1 MLKRRT
7 VCRAIV
13 IALAWPLA
21 AQADVQV
28 SGYLR
33 NRTSVFT
40 GDGQVIGEPRTML
53 DRAGHDAGD
62 LMMFENTAKIFLNG
76 DLGRVGSWHFEGN
89 IVGDTE
95 GVNHDWKWHKLY
107 TQYDYFRELYLDSEV
122 AGWNLR
128 LGKQQVVWGTA
139 DGIKLLDI
147 INPTDFRHLSQDP
160 MEDSRIDV
168 WMANVERNMG
178 SAGSVQFIVAQAKPN
193 VIPGLNAD
201 GDRGQPFKLQGV
213 DAITGKVNG
222 FLNMTPALGGV
233 SQSFNLAAQGGAF
246 TGGTANPAGL
256 VPFAGLT
263 VDGFASGYYTT
274 TPTGLINQATS
285 TTPGAI
291 KGQYLL
297 NNIAQNGLYAGDPN
311 GNNWVTN
318 LLPVSG
324 MGFFDVRWDPANR
337 TSAFETFPNA
347 TFATFNTFAAG
358 GPVGG
363 ARSTYVKDYPSKGNP
378 NFGFRYKNKT
388 AGGLNFSLNYLY
400 DYDPNPVVNLSW
412 HDAATGEKL
421 TVQRAAGVAVAGPGI
436 APDITSNLSTSQ
448 VPNDASANPLANP
461 TILLRNSAGQYYGAV
476 DPATFAANANTNPV
490 ELRFTETLNRI
501 HNIGGSFDYAWDTA
515 MLGPIVLR
523 GELLYQKDVM
533 QPVIDKRLLAIGDL
547 SNGLVM
553 QKSDFFKYV
562 LGADITVLK
571 NMLVSFQFIQFRNLD
586 FVEEGRTCTTQTGI
600 RFDCSRYTGDFPVL
614 NPTNGLLQANKNKE
628 FYSLFFSKPFGSSQ
642 QHRWNNITIYE
653 ENGGWWNRFD
663 AEYSLTDNLILS
675 GALNAYWG
683 EKNTQFGQLK
693 EASNVQL
700 GLKYLF

>member
-1 MLKRRT
+1 MLKRRMI
-7 VCRAIV
+7 CRAIFV
-13 IALAWPLA
+13 VLALPLA

-53 DRAGHDAGD
+53 DTAGHDAGD

-95 GVNHDWKWHKLY
+95 GVNRDWKWHKLY

-233 SQSFNLAAQGGAF
+233 AQSFNLA
-246 TGGTANPAGL
+246 TGNPASPLFSAGAGL
-256 VPFAGLT
+256 LPFAGAT
-263 VDGFASGYYTT
+263 VDLFARGFVPGVPAASQGV
-274 TPTGLINQATS
+274 A
-285 TTPGAI
+285 A
-291 KGQYLL
+291 L
-297 NNIAQNGLYAGDPN
+297 NGIAQNGLYPGDPN
-311 GNNWVTN
+311 GNNWITN
-318 LLPVSG
+318 LLPVTG
-324 MGFFDVRWDPANR
+324 TAATDVGWNPANP

-358 GPVGG
+358 GVPIGATLVGG
-363 ARSTYVKDYPSKGNP
+363 ARTSYVKDYPSKGNP
-378 NFGFRYKNKT
+378 NVGFRYKNKT

-412 HDAATGEKL
+412 HDAVTGEKL
-421 TVQRAAGVAVAGPGI
+421 NVQRAAGKVFGPGI
-436 APDITSNLSTSQ
+436 VPDTTTDLSASQ

-461 TILLRNSAGQYYGAV
+461 TILLRNSVGQYYGAA
-476 DPATFAANANTNPV
+476 DPATLAVNANTNPV

-515 MLGPIVLR
+515 KLGPIVLR

-562 LGADITVLK
+562 LGADVTVLK

-586 FVEEGRTCTTQTGI
+586 FVEEGRTCSTQTGI

-675 GALNAYWG
+675 GALNSYWG